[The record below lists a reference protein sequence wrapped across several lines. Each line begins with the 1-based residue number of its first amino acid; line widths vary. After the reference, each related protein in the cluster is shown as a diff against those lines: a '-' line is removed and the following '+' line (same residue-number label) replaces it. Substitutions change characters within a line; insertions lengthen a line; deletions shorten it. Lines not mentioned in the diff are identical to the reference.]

1 MKQTLKQLHLCQEAF
16 GPLDFASVLVE
27 SALETLVAD
36 DTVADVDGSA
46 GVDAPGSE
54 DAAGL

>member
-1 MKQTLKQLHLCQEAF
+1 MATGMVSGTSLTLTF